1 MRAIEGV
8 FFDLDGTLLDT
19 AADFVVTVN
28 QMLSDHQQPP
38 LDAQI
43 IRQNV
48 SNGSRR
54 LMQLAFNLSAG
65 AELEH
70 KRALFLDYYDHYIS
84 NPERATQALPYPGI
98 RALLAELDRRQI
110 VWGVVTNKPRPYALP
125 LMQQVGLMERCHA
138 FVCPEDVQQPKPDPQ
153 ALYLAC
159 QQANCNPGHCIY
171 IGDHGR
177 DIEAGKRAGMVTV
190 AAHYGYIGEHD
201 DPLRWQA
208 DCNIN
213 AASDLQLWLE
223 QLNWQLPTAHADHHS
238 AIMA

>member
-1 MRAIEGV
+1 MKAIEGV

-19 AADFVVTVN
+19 AADFIVTVN
-28 QMLSDHQQPP
+28 QMLKDYQHP
-38 LDAQI
+38 LLNEQI
-43 IRQNV
+43 IRQNI

-54 LMQLAFNLSAG
+54 LMQLAFNLPAG

-70 KRALFLDYYDHYIS
+70 KRTQFLAYYDQHIS
-84 NPERATQALPYPGI
+84 NPDRTTCALPYPGI
-98 RALLAELDRRQI
+98 MALLAELDRRQI

-190 AAHYGYIGEHD
+190 AAHYGYIEAHD

-213 AASDLQLWLE
+213 AAGDLHLWLE
-223 QLNWQLPTAHADHHS
+223 QLNWQLPATQADHHS